1 MPKLHNTSILG
12 ILLAAIAFWLVGA
25 LWYGLIF
32 ADDWMML
39 NGITQAMAE
48 SQMASTGMAMSMIYG
63 FLISLAQVIG
73 LNWLINWAG
82 ASRWRKCLEV
92 ALITVTFIALPVMLY
107 EWNYEGENIRAA
119 ILDLGHLAVGYG
131 IVGLILSAF
140 RGKDAIEIDALS

>member
-12 ILLAAIAFWLVGA
+12 ILLAAVAFWIVGA
-25 LWYGLIF
+25 LWYGFIF

-39 NGITQAMAE
+39 NGITQAQAEAQMAE
-48 SQMASTGMAMSMIYG
+48 NGIMTYVYG
-63 FLISLAQVIG
+63 FLIALAQVIG

-82 ASRWRKCLEV
+82 ASRWRKCVEV

-107 EWNYEGENIRAA
+107 EWNYEGESIRAS

-131 IVGLILSAF
+131 VVGLVLSAF
-140 RGKDAIEIDALS
+140 RGKDAIEVDALS